1 MKAPGVQT
9 GRDTLSIPAPLGLRH
24 HDAQPVTLEDAA
36 HMVRVLTEGNTARS
50 KALRSLEAQGRQ
62 CDPVEYAALSREA
75 RLDALRVRVWS
86 ALEAL
91 AREAA
96 VLL

>member
-24 HDAQPVTLEDAA
+24 HDGQPVTLEDAA

-50 KALRSLEAQGRQ
+50 KALRSLEAHGRSSVTRTSTRP
-62 CDPVEYAALSREA
+62 CPVRPAWTPCASGCGLG
-75 RLDALRVRVWS
+75 
-86 ALEAL
+86 
-91 AREAA
+91 
-96 VLL
+96 